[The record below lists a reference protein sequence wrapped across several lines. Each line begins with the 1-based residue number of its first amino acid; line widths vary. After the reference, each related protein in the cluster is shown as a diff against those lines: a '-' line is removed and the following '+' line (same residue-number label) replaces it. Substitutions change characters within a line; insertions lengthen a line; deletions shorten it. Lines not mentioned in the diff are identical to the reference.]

1 MASLKASRS
10 ADKFI
15 ICYTEFSSVGG
26 FMLKKRKL
34 SMQAGF
40 SLVELMIVV
49 AIIGVLTAIAIPN
62 FQAFQ
67 RRSRQSEAKSAL
79 TALYTAEQTFHSSWE
94 VYTGSLQPA
103 GWTPSGDYRYQIG
116 FNDGTE
122 GFCGMATNPIV
133 AGTPPTT
140 IMCGP
145 APGRVYTGENSNWQ
159 LVNLT
164 EFCGGSDGTE
174 ANGVRCNFSAM
185 VGANITAGDIGD
197 HDSDPSTP
205 DQLIPADN
213 TMGEVTA
220 AVLVNSFTAGAVG
233 DLIGEN
239 NGMQFDV
246 WQINQEKELDHRH
259 NGANF

>member
-1 MASLKASRS
+1 
-10 ADKFI
+10 
-15 ICYTEFSSVGG
+15 
-26 FMLKKRKL
+26 MLKKRKL

-94 VYTGSLQPA
+94 VYTGSLVPA
-103 GWTPSGDYRYQIG
+103 GWTPSGEFRYQVG
-116 FNDGTE
+116 FNDNTD
-122 GFCGMATNPIV
+122 GFCGDTTNSIATGNMI
-133 AGTPPTT
+133 G
-140 IMCGP
+140 CGP
-145 APGRVYTGENSNWQ
+145 APGRAYTGVISNADE
-159 LVNLT
+159 VNLY
-164 EFCGGSDGTE
+164 ELCGDAADGASETV
-174 ANGVRCNFSAM
+174 NGATLRCNFSEL
-185 VGANITAGDIGD
+185 VGMNIKAGTVGD
-197 HDSDPSTP
+197 HDMDANTP
-205 DQLIPADN
+205 DQLIPANN

-220 AVLVNSFTAGAVG
+220 AVLVNTFTAGAVG
-233 DLIGEN
+233 DLIGDN
-239 NGMQFDV
+239 MGAQFDV